1 MHQVVVK
8 IDGWREVSPV
18 SVDRVGV
25 YFRQADPEINT
36 SSSLVSTSPYN
47 TFRTAW
53 KSVEARWFTQG
64 VKFLFFPIFLSML
77 LFFLFFSNFLL
88 FFLFF

>member
-36 SSSLVSTSPYN
+36 SSSLVNTYPYKYYMHIPHCWDYLESVDALCF
-47 TFRTAW
+47 TFKVVLTFWSELSSFNPADE
-53 KSVEARWFTQG
+53 VET
-64 VKFLFFPIFLSML
+64 
-77 LFFLFFSNFLL
+77 
-88 FFLFF
+88 

>member
-8 IDGWREVSPV
+8 IDCWREVSPI

-36 SSSLVSTSPYN
+36 SSSLVN
-47 TFRTAW
+47 T
-53 KSVEARWFTQG
+53 
-64 VKFLFFPIFLSML
+64 
-77 LFFLFFSNFLL
+77 
-88 FFLFF
+88 

>member
-36 SSSLVSTSPYN
+36 SSSLVHLDLMSS
-47 TFRTAW
+47 
-53 KSVEARWFTQG
+53 K
-64 VKFLFFPIFLSML
+64 
-77 LFFLFFSNFLL
+77 FFLRYR
-88 FFLFF
+88 